1 MMWNWHTGHFG
12 AGGWIGMAFMIVF
25 WIAVIVGIVYLIRYL
40 VARPHPGQWQGTPP
54 YGQVPGPGGTPPVGR
69 GSEAL
74 RILEERYARG
84 EIEQEEFLKRKA
96 DLTS

>member
-1 MMWNWHTGHFG
+1 MMWGWHGGHVG

-25 WIAVIVGIVYLIRYL
+25 WIAVIVGIVYLVRHMA
-40 VARPHPGQWQGTPP
+40 ARPSGDHWHQGHQ
-54 YGQVPGPGGTPPVGR
+54 YGQPPSPMGPAAGQR